1 MKSNPL
7 FRFFGSYGLACAL
20 ILVLFVLTFVGTLYQ
35 VNHGL
40 YAAKQTFFNSWFL
53 YLAGFPIFPGGVLAM
68 SLLTANLIIG
78 GLLRIKWRTRNAGV
92 LIIHFGIIFMLVA
105 GLVKLTN
112 SEEGA
117 LQLWPGQQSD
127 RFVSLNRNE
136 VTIWELGPTQQ
147 VPQWVIDHDFLV
159 DLSGEASRRF
169 TAKDLPFA
177 LDLSGY
183 VRNSR
188 ALPKGPSW
196 QASGEVI
203 DGYGLYPLDPDKENE
218 FNVPGLHATVVA
230 EDGSQ
235 EKGILWARQEAPWVV
250 AVGDRQF
257 AIDFGR
263 ETYTMPFSIRLEEF
277 IKEDHPGIGMAKAYR
292 SRVMRIQDS
301 DEKPVLIQM
310 NEPLREG
317 GLVLFQSSYGPEEPG
332 YEGPYFSV
340 FSVVRNPSDKWPEYS
355 LWVITVGL
363 LLTFGRHLWGFLKQ
377 QTKRRAK
384 AAGEQA

>member
-1 MKSNPL
+1 MKNNPL

-20 ILVLFVLTFVGTLYQ
+20 LLVLFVLTFVGTLYQ
-35 VNHGL
+35 VDHGL

-78 GLLRIKWRTRNAGV
+78 GLLRIKWRPRNVGV

-117 LQLWPGQQSD
+117 LQLWPGQESD
-127 RFVSLNRNE
+127 RFISLHSNE
-136 VTIWELGPTQQ
+136 ITIWEMGQDHQ
-147 VPQWVIDHDFLV
+147 VPQWVIGHEFMT
-159 DLSGEASRRF
+159 DLAGDASRTF
-169 TAKDLPFA
+169 HAKDLPFS
-177 LDLSGY
+177 LVLSGY
-183 VRNSR
+183 EANCR
-188 ALPKGPSW
+188 ALPKGPNW

-203 DGYGLYPLDPDKENE
+203 DGYGLFALPSEKENE
-218 FNVPGLHATVVA
+218 FNVAGLHAAVVSP
-230 EDGSQ
+230 DGTAQ
-235 EKGILWARQEAPWVV
+235 KGILWGRQEAPWVV
-250 AVGDRQF
+250 AVGDRTF

-263 ETYTMPFSIRLEEF
+263 ETYTMPFSIRLDEF
-277 IKEDHPGIGMAKAYR
+277 MKEDHPGIGMAKAYR
-292 SRVMRIQDS
+292 SRVTRTQDG
-301 DEKPVLIQM
+301 DARPVLIQM

-332 YEGPYFSV
+332 YDGPYFSV

-355 LWVITVGL
+355 LWVITLGL
-363 LLTFGRHLWGFLKQ
+363 VLTFGRHLLGFIRQ
-377 QTKRRAK
+377 QNKRRAK